1 MTKSAWP
8 HRIDRLVVASHNPD
22 KIAEIEAILGDVTP
36 PIEVMTGF
44 AWPEIAETEPTL
56 EGNALL
62 KARTVA
68 RLTGI
73 TALGDDTGLEV
84 AALDGAPGVTTA
96 RFAGPDASYAA
107 NVARLLAVMG
117 GVAERAARFRTVIAV
132 ALPTGKAI
140 TVEGVLEGWIT
151 ERPRGA
157 GGFGYDPVFAV
168 GDCTLAELDIAVKN
182 RISHRA
188 LAVRAVREAL
198 AG

>member
-1 MTKSAWP
+1 MTGSAWP

-22 KIAEIEAILGDVTP
+22 KIAEIEAILGDLTP
-36 PIEVMTGF
+36 PIEVMTGLD
-44 AWPEIAETEPTL
+44 WPEIAETEPTL

-73 TALGDDTGLEV
+73 AALGDDTGLEV

-96 RFAGPDASYAA
+96 RFAGPDASYTD
-107 NVARLLAVMG
+107 NVARLLAVMD
-117 GVAERAARFRTVIAV
+117 GVAARAARFRTVVAV
-132 ALPTGKAI
+132 AVPTGEAI

-151 ERPRGA
+151 ERPRGE

-168 GDCTLAELDIAVKN
+168 GDRTLAELDIAVKN